1 MRLGKVLADHRYA
14 RRIGGRELADEIGIS
29 AATLSRIENGGE
41 CEARI
46 LIKILTWLFSEEKE
60 APK

>member
-14 RRIGGRELADEIGIS
+14 TRVGVREIADEIGIS

-46 LIKILTWLFSEEKE
+46 LIKILTWLFSEEK
-60 APK
+60 APPK